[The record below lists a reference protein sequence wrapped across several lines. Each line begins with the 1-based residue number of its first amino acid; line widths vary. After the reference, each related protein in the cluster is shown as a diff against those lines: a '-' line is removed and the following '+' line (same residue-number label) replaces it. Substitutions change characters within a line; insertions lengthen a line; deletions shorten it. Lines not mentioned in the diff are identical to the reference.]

1 MLVGSLVPKYRT
13 HFHPYVQVLSMPG
26 KENEVAA
33 QGSDLAGIV
42 HEFQKLSQ
50 CNVLWQG
57 DLTGS

>member
-1 MLVGSLVPKYRT
+1 
-13 HFHPYVQVLSMPG
+13 MPG